1 MRHIIGIV
9 HQDEDSAFGIQFPD
23 APGCFSAADDMDEL
37 FSNAQ
42 QALALWLEDETI
54 SSFRGISDLMNDP
67 DVKNDMQE
75 GGTLLAV
82 PLIAMTGRTVKANMT
97 LDAGLLQAID
107 AAAKARGMT
116 RSAFMADAARRE
128 IGG

>member
-23 APGCFSAADDMDEL
+23 APGCFSAADNMDDL
-37 FSNAQ
+37 LSNAQ
-42 QALALWLEDETI
+42 EALALWFDGVAEI
-54 SSFRGISDLMNDP
+54 AFRDISDLMKDP
-67 DVKNDMQE
+67 DVKDAMKD
-75 GGTLLAV
+75 GGTLLAI
-82 PLIAMTGRTVKANMT
+82 PLITLTGRTVKANMT
-97 LDAGLLQAID
+97 MDAGLLQAID
-107 AAAKARGMT
+107 LTAKARGMT